1 MTHYFRYSVSEIA
14 EAIKSK
20 KITAVDFMESLISR
34 INLRESELNVWAN
47 LDQENAL
54 VLADKAHKKLLKNP
68 NSIGPLHG
76 VPFGVKDIFF
86 TKGIRTECGSKIF
99 KDFIP
104 SYNSEA
110 VSRLQRSGAIN
121 IGKTVTTEFAGLDP
135 SITFNPWNR
144 NHTPGGSSSGSAVG
158 VSVGMIPFSL
168 GSQTGGSVLRPAS
181 YNGVVGFK
189 PTYGIISRF
198 GVMPLAW
205 SLDTVGMFSK
215 YAKDLPL
222 LLDVMSGHD
231 ARDKGSVKIS
241 RKNYLFQKNLEK
253 PPKIGILRSHFFE
266 NANKDVIENV
276 NLAISKFDR
285 TGAEIVDFTV
295 DFSYEDVLN
304 MHKVLMFVE
313 GASVHQKNYQKRPHD
328 YGKKMCEL
336 IETGLMTSAVA
347 YVQSQKFRRFVKDQL
362 LEKMKDF
369 DFVLTPST
377 PSAATDYSTTG
388 DAGFQSPWTYVGFPT
403 VTIPSGV
410 DNNGLPLGIQ
420 IIGVPFSDGSVI
432 SSAIWCENLLQNHL
446 FLEFE
451 K

>member
-14 EAIKSK
+14 EAIKLK
-20 KITAVDFMESLISR
+20 NITSIDLMESLIAC

-47 LDQENAL
+47 FDRDYAL
-54 VLADKAHKKLLKNP
+54 VLADKSHKKLLKDP
-68 NSIGPLHG
+68 HSVGPLHG

-86 TKGIRTECGSKIF
+86 TKGIKTEFGSKIF
-99 KDFIP
+99 KDFVP

-110 VSRLQRSGAIN
+110 VSRLQRYGALN

-135 SITFNPWNR
+135 SITLNPWNR

-205 SLDTVGMFSK
+205 SLDTVGIFSK

-222 LLDVMSGHD
+222 LFDVMAGYD
-231 ARDKGSVKIS
+231 TRDKGSVKIL
-241 RKNYLFQKNLEK
+241 RKKYLFQKKLEK
-253 PPKIGILRSHFFE
+253 PPKIGILRTHFFE
-266 NANKDVIENV
+266 KANRDVIENT
-276 NLAISKFDR
+276 NLAINKFDNV
-285 TGAEIVDFTV
+285 GAEIVDLTV

-313 GASVHQKNYQKRPHD
+313 GASVHQKNYQKRPND
-328 YGKKMCEL
+328 FGDKMAEL
-336 IETGLMTSAVA
+336 IETGLMTSGVA
-347 YVQSQKFRRFVKDQL
+347 YVQAQKFRRFVKDKL
-362 LEKMKDF
+362 IEKMKDF

-377 PSAATDYSTTG
+377 PSAATDISTTG
-388 DAGFQSPWTYVGFPT
+388 DASFQSPWTYVGFPT
-403 VTIPSGV
+403 ITVPSGV
-410 DNNGLPLGIQ
+410 DSNGLPLGIQ

-432 SSAIWCENLLQNHL
+432 SSAIWCENLLDNHL
-446 FLEFE
+446 FLKFA